1 MSTDIVILAGGQ
13 GKRMQSEKPKVL
25 HQLGGKT
32 LLEHVLN
39 SAQHFL
45 SQTSGGSIHI
55 VIGYGAD
62 KVKASINNRTVK
74 WYLQEQQLGTGHAIQ
89 QVLLGLNPD
98 HRTLILYGDV
108 PLIHVDTLTSLNLAC
123 NNENLAILT
132 AYIQNPIG
140 YGRIIRNRNNDVIS
154 VIEQKD
160 ATPEQQ
166 QINEIN
172 TGIMVVPS
180 NKLQHWATQLKNNNA
195 QAEFY
200 LTDIIAMAVTD
211 NIPIVTSHPL
221 ENIEIKGI
229 NTPSQL
235 IDLER
240 TYQHS
245 QAQQL
250 LNSGVLIQDPRRF
263 DLRGTLKAGK
273 NTMID
278 INNVFEGDVTLGKNV
293 VIEPGCIIRNST
305 IGDNTVIKSYS
316 IVENTTI
323 KSYCEIGPFA
333 RLRPN
338 TILNDHVRIGN
349 FVEIKKTNVGKHS
362 KVNHL
367 TYLGDTV
374 VGEKVNIGA
383 GTVTCNYDG
392 QQKQKTHIGNNAF
405 IGSNNSLIAPVSIG
419 AEATTGAGSTITQD
433 IPDKQLAI
441 ARARQTN
448 ISDWKRPQT
457 DTTY

>member
-1 MSTDIVILAGGQ
+1 MSTDIVILAGGK

-25 HQLGGKT
+25 HRLGGKT

-39 SAQHFL
+39 TAQHFL
-45 SQTSGGSIHI
+45 SQTNGGSIHI
-55 VIGYGAD
+55 VIGYGAE
-62 KVKASINNRTVK
+62 KVKALIKNRTVK
-74 WYLQEQQLGTGHAIQ
+74 WYLQKQQLGTGHAIQ

-98 HRTLILYGDV
+98 HSTLILYGDV

-123 NNENLAILT
+123 NNNNLAILT
-132 AYIQNPIG
+132 AYIQNPVG

-154 VIEQKD
+154 IIEQKD
-160 ATPEQQ
+160 STPEQQ

-180 NKLQHWATQLKNNNA
+180 NKLQIWATQLKNNNT
-195 QAEFY
+195 QEEFY
-200 LTDIIAMAVTD
+200 LTDIIAMAVKD
-211 NIPIVTSHPL
+211 HIPIVTSHPL
-221 ENIEIKGI
+221 ENFETQGI

-240 TYQHS
+240 TFQHN

-250 LNSGVLIQDPRRF
+250 LDSGVLIQDPCRF
-263 DLRGTLKAGK
+263 DLRGTLKAGE
-273 NTMID
+273 NTIID
-278 INNVFEGDVTLGKNV
+278 INNVFEGDITLGKNV
-293 VIEPGCIIRNST
+293 VIEPGCIIRNCT
-305 IGDNTVIKSYS
+305 IGDYTVIKSYS
-316 IVENTTI
+316 VIENTTI

-338 TILNDHVRIGN
+338 TVLSDHVKIGN
-349 FVEIKKTNVGKHS
+349 FVEIKTTNVGKHS

-367 TYLGDTV
+367 TYLGNTQ
-374 VGEKVNIGA
+374 VGENVNIGA

-392 QQKQKTHIGNNAF
+392 KQKQKTHIGNHAF

-419 AEATTGAGSTITQD
+419 TKATTGAGSTITQD

-457 DTTY
+457 DTT